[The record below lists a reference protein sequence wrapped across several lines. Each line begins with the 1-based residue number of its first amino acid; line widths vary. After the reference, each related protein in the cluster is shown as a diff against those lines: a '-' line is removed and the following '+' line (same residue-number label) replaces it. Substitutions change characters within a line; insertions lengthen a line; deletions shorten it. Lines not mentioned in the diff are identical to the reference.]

1 MNNNNY
7 SFISKLIQL
16 KQFYPAHAKEE
27 MNSTNMLK
35 DT

>member
-1 MNNNNY
+1 MNNNKY
-7 SFISKLIQL
+7 PISILLQL